1 MLARLGSSGVTSVE
15 VVVPVEGGLVALPK
29 KAESEMSASGLAL
42 SAPRSV
48 ARNRLLLLEIG
59 DVDDRE
65 FGLTLITRFNAV
77 AALACA

>member
-1 MLARLGSSGVTSVE
+1 MLVRLGSSAFTSVE

-42 SAPRSV
+42 NAPRSV

-59 DVDDRE
+59 DVDDRA
-65 FGLTLITRFNAV
+65 FGLTLIMRFK
-77 AALACA
+77 ALADFACA